1 MHEALFPVRQYVAWS
16 NALLP
21 GKASYRSRFFGK
33 SIWRNRVP
41 ETAAIDKSGANLAAL
56 HAVNVR
62 HNTPTKICQIKYLT
76 T

>member
-1 MHEALFPVRQYVAWS
+1 MRRCSLSGNTWHGATPSCQAKQVTAQGY
-16 NALLP
+16 
-21 GKASYRSRFFGK
+21 FGK
-33 SIWRNRVP
+33 SIWQNRVP